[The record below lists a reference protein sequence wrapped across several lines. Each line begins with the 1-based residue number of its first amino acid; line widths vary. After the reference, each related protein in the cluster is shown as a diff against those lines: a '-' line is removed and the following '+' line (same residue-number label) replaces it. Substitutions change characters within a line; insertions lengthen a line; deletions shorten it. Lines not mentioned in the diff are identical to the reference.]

1 MRLRVQV
8 LYTSRARSPHGP
20 HDSVIGMRKDLVM
33 DRFVH
38 GLPHPFRVA
47 KGDPRFQGVLI
58 EIDRAS
64 GNALSIERVDRPVG

>member
-1 MRLRVQV
+1 
-8 LYTSRARSPHGP
+8 
-20 HDSVIGMRKDLVM
+20 M
-33 DRFVH
+33 DN
-38 GLPHPFRVA
+38 GHPFRVA